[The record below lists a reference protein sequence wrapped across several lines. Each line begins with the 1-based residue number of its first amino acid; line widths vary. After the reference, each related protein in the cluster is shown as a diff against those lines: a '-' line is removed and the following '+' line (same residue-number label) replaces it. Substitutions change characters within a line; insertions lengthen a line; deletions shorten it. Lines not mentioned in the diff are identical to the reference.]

1 MFKLE
6 NFKNFK
12 FMWENVDIFAEKT
25 KDNNVLVLLVSSKD
39 PGDIYYLEHVVDWG
53 APIWWYQQWE
63 VPWSLYTQPRLT

>member
-39 PGDIYYLEHVVDWG
+39 KEYIWRYYLEHVVDWG
-53 APIWWYQQWE
+53 APIWWCQ
-63 VPWSLYTQPRLT
+63 L

>member
-25 KDNNVLVLLVSSKD
+25 KDNNVLVLLGASKD
-39 PGDIYYLEHVVDWG
+39 NVDTLDI
-53 APIWWYQQWE
+53 
-63 VPWSLYTQPRLT
+63 T

>member
-25 KDNNVLVLLVSSKD
+25 KDNNMVVLLVSS
-39 PGDIYYLEHVVDWG
+39 
-53 APIWWYQQWE
+53 
-63 VPWSLYTQPRLT
+63 

>member
-25 KDNNVLVLLVSSKD
+25 KDSNVLVLNPVKTMMLFS
-39 PGDIYYLEHVVDWG
+39 IY
-53 APIWWYQQWE
+53 
-63 VPWSLYTQPRLT
+63 